1 MFQPKSSTQGTN
13 AGYTAPLT
21 TPTDLGQNAV
31 REIAGAPNILRR
43 ASRANLPND
52 RRYCGT
58 LRKIGGATLRSIGHI
73 GRLQRVEDN
82 DAEFIT
88 PADMLAELREDNGQ
102 LVASVAISPQRA

>member
-1 MFQPKSSTQGTN
+1 MRCERSQARPTFSDEQAEQIFQ
-13 AGYTAPLT
+13 T
-21 TPTDLGQNAV
+21 TDV
-31 REIAGAPNILRR
+31 IAERV
-43 ASRANLPND
+43 
-52 RRYCGT
+52 
-58 LRKIGGATLRSIGHI
+58 RKIGGTTLRSIGHI